1 MTTKVILA
9 ALMSACPLLWAHAE
23 SVVALKSGEVLQG
36 EILSDTNGTLQI
48 RAFSANRTYS
58 VLRSVSDSDVKGI
71 HEETSS
77 EATERTDYQALSGFQ
92 LNPDQEQTV
101 EWYNQWIGAFQK
113 FVKSYPDSDKV
124 PIIRHN
130 IALCQ
135 SEDKHVAE
143 GKVKFADRWM
153 TPDEKRLEVAKS
165 AIEALKNKLSNLQK
179 RRDKLAQD
187 VDTARDNLASVQ

>member
-113 FVKSYPDSDKV
+113 FVRVIQIRTKSPSSGITS
-124 PIIRHN
+124 P
-130 IALCQ
+130 
-135 SEDKHVAE
+135 S
-143 GKVKFADRWM
+143 VK
-153 TPDEKRLEVAKS
+153 
-165 AIEALKNKLSNLQK
+165 
-179 RRDKLAQD
+179 
-187 VDTARDNLASVQ
+187 ARTNMSPKAR